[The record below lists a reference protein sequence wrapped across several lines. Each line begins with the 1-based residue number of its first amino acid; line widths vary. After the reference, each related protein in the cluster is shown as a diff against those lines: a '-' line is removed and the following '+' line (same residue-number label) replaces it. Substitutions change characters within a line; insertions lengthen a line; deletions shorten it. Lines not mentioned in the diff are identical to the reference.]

1 MTKKYVAGVDPGNT
15 GAICLY
21 NPDHHIEHI
30 EKGRGEVMVMFDMP
44 LLEIT
49 RNGKKR
55 NQIDLYALA
64 RFIDEWS
71 PYISKAYIE
80 NPQGMPGM
88 ASNATYRLGLN
99 CGIVQM
105 AIASSFIP
113 MELIAPATWKKSM
126 GLGKDKDGSR
136 LKASQIEPGC
146 ASQWA
151 RAKDD
156 GRAEAFLL
164 AYWGIKNKP

>member
-1 MTKKYVAGVDPGNT
+1 MTDKYIAGIDPGNT
-15 GAICLY
+15 GAICIY
-21 NPDHHIEHI
+21 NPNHHPSVLNEGKSVVIE
-30 EKGRGEVMVMFDMP
+30 MFDMP

-64 RFIDEWS
+64 RFIDKWS
-71 PYISKAYIE
+71 PCISKAYIE

-88 ASNATYRLGLN
+88 ASNSTYRLGLN

-105 AIASSFIP
+105 AIASAFIP
-113 MELIAPATWKKSM
+113 MELVAPATWKKQM
-126 GLGKDKDGSR
+126 GLTKNKDGSR
-136 LKASQIEPGC
+136 LKASQIAPL
-146 ASQWA
+146 ASGIWA
-151 RAKDD
+151 RVKDD